1 VLAVVA
7 AAFAGVSLIAAVLF
21 VVQVVWPRGGNT
33 PVIEYDSR
41 FAAVAQGL
49 ACIVPAVATV
59 VVFSF
64 VHDVWRDLRYG
75 DEGDDVDVISPTRRP
90 RASYRARIRRST
102 NPVRS
107 RRCRE
112 RYRG

>member
-1 VLAVVA
+1 VESLRTRPRARRRRGRL
-7 AAFAGVSLIAAVLF
+7 AGVSLIAAVLF

-33 PVIEYDSR
+33 PVIECDSR

-75 DEGDDVDVISPTRRP
+75 DEGDDVDADFADSAAEGQLPG
-90 RASYRARIRRST
+90 T
-102 NPVRS
+102 NPPID
-107 RRCRE
+107 
-112 RYRG
+112 